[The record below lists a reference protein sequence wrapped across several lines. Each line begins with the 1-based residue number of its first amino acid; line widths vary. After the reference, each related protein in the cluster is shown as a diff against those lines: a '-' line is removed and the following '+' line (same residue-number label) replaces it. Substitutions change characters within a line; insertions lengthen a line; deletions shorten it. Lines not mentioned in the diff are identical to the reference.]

1 MSLGSLVLHDP
12 KTWLMTNL
20 ELHILTFDGCGL
32 QLLCRGEACD
42 EGLIFGN
49 KRQLPE
55 MPVGKLWV

>member
-1 MSLGSLVLHDP
+1 
-12 KTWLMTNL
+12 MTNL

-55 MPVGKLWV
+55 MPFGKLWV